1 MLMPFGRGHRM
12 GTGTECRSQ
21 SAAPDAEVRDQT
33 RITPVVVKTRQRG
46 FVDFFASRWRGE
58 VPFDRLFWFD
68 MLVVGTLVNLAA
80 GALSVI
86 LLALDAPAAAAIA
99 VFFSPLPYNLFLF
112 AAVWRAAE
120 QSPSG
125 WVAARLG
132 AVVWLAFATL
142 I

>member
-1 MLMPFGRGHRM
+1 MM
-12 GTGTECRSQ
+12 
-21 SAAPDAEVRDQT
+21 AAHWSWASDVEIRDQI
-33 RITPVVVKTRQRG
+33 RINHGVVKTGQRG
-46 FVDFFASRWRGE
+46 FVDFLASRWRGE
-58 VPFDRLFWFD
+58 TPFDRLFWFD

-80 GALSVI
+80 AALSVM
-86 LLALDAPAAAAIA
+86 LLALDAPAAVAIT

-125 WVAARLG
+125 WAAARLG
-132 AVVWLAFATL
+132 AVAWLAFATL